1 MTKTFTTALLVLAIA
16 SGTTAAFAQSANHN
30 KLYMSEPL
38 TTGSVPTGS
47 VSDGRGGEGRQ
58 TAYGAGGSAGTHPTG
73 ANIGPNHA
81 AMEHAN

>member
-1 MTKTFTTALLVLAIA
+1 MTKTTFTMALLALAIA
-16 SGTTAAFAQSANHN
+16 GGTTSAFAQSANHSR
-30 KLYMSEPL
+30 LYMSAPL
-38 TTGSVPTGS
+38 ATAPVA
-47 VSDGRGGEGRQ
+47 DGAGGESRQ

>member
-1 MTKTFTTALLVLAIA
+1 MTKTTFTMALLALAIA
-16 SGTTAAFAQSANHN
+16 GGSTAAFAQSSNHGR
-30 KLYMSEPL
+30 LYMSEPL
-38 TTGSVPTGS
+38 TTGS

-73 ANIGPNHA
+73 ANVGPNHA

>member
-1 MTKTFTTALLVLAIA
+1 MTKTTFTMALLALAIA
-16 SGTTAAFAQSANHN
+16 GGSTAAFAQSSNSNHN
-30 KLYMSEPL
+30 RLYMSEPL
-38 TTGSVPTGS
+38 TTGS

-73 ANIGPNHA
+73 ANVGPNHA